1 MGRPRHCRSAG
12 TLEPCGRPAY
22 AASPEVSPRGSSP
35 SMAPEPP
42 LELSLVIP
50 TYNQRARTI
59 EAARDAQEW
68 LQARLG
74 ARAELILVDDGS
86 APGQRLDANDVPP
99 GVQVVQHPKN
109 LGKGGAVRSGVARAR
124 GQYVIFTDS
133 DLPFSL
139 DPVPTTL
146 AWLRDGADVVIGDR
160 LHPESQA
167 AIAVGPLRRLSS
179 VVYTWLVNH
188 ALGLDFPDT
197 QCGYK
202 GYRAEA

>member
-1 MGRPRHCRSAG
+1 PLPPSH
-12 TLEPCGRPAY
+12 
-22 AASPEVSPRGSSP
+22 PEG

-50 TYNQRARTI
+50 TYNQRARTFQ
-59 EAARDAQEW
+59 AVQDARAW

-74 ARAELILVDDGS
+74 TSAELIVVDDGS
-86 APGQRLDANDVPP
+86 RLAERLGPADLPP
-99 GVQVVQHPKN
+99 GVQFVQHPRN

-124 GQYVIFTDS
+124 GAYVIFTDS

-139 DPVPTTL
+139 DPVPTTM

-160 LHPESQA
+160 LHPESVA
-167 AIAVGPLRRLSS
+167 AIEVGPLRRLSS

-188 ALGLDFPDT
+188 ALGLDYPDT

-202 GYRAEA
+202 GYRAAAARELFGSLQVTR